1 MTQTP
6 LATTAPQTQTN
17 AHLDEAIQAL
27 RQSFCDGLDEKIC
40 RIETAW
46 IGLRKGQVDT
56 KEALGLISH
65 EAHRI
70 SGIAGSLGFAHAG
83 TLANALE
90 MRIAQTSKNALQPED
105 ISQLDTEINDFLDH
119 LEHILTDT

>member
-6 LATTAPQTQTN
+6 LATTTPQTQTN
-17 AHLDEAIQAL
+17 TPLDEAIQSL

-46 IGLRKGQVDT
+46 IGLCKGQVGT
-56 KEALGLISH
+56 QEALGVISH

-70 SGIAGSLGFAHAG
+70 SGIAGSLGFAHIG
-83 TLANALE
+83 TQANALE

-105 ISQLDTEINDFLDH
+105 ISQLGTEINDFLDQ
-119 LEHILTDT
+119 LEDILTDT